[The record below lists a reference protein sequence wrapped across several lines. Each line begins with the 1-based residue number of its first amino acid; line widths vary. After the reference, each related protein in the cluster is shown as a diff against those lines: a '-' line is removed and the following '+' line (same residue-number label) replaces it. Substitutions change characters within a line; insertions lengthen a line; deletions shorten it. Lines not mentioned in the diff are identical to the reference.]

1 LTLQVFLP
9 LQVQRVSGVVFCVL
23 CLFLSNSP
31 LSLRCSHRC
40 PLVHACSICAP
51 RQFTFFVFNSF
62 RTERDHRC
70 VYFLRRFFVFFQS
83 NTLLFSRFPCALLC
97 NVFVSL
103 RAVAVPWCRRAVEGN
118 NESWVVQ
125 ACLHLTKL
133 LVSRRAVVDSNQG
146 SIALDAYAEA
156 CLDGYESVIRFML
169 DRGADV
175 NGLCAEGNSPLM
187 DAASMGHTKAVD
199 LLLRRGAVVD
209 LPNKSH
215 HYTAL
220 RAACFKA
227 HEGAVRLLLA
237 AGASTTLEDSRGRS
251 AMDYLAAG
259 ASTTLEDSRGRSA
272 MDWATDPRHAAV
284 RRLLQQHCHPAGQ

>member
-1 LTLQVFLP
+1 M
-9 LQVQRVSGVVFCVL
+9 
-23 CLFLSNSP
+23 
-31 LSLRCSHRC
+31 
-40 PLVHACSICAP
+40 
-51 RQFTFFVFNSF
+51 
-62 RTERDHRC
+62 
-70 VYFLRRFFVFFQS
+70 
-83 NTLLFSRFPCALLC
+83 
-97 NVFVSL
+97 
-103 RAVAVPWCRRAVEGN
+103 EGN

>member
-1 LTLQVFLP
+1 M
-9 LQVQRVSGVVFCVL
+9 
-23 CLFLSNSP
+23 
-31 LSLRCSHRC
+31 
-40 PLVHACSICAP
+40 
-51 RQFTFFVFNSF
+51 
-62 RTERDHRC
+62 
-70 VYFLRRFFVFFQS
+70 
-83 NTLLFSRFPCALLC
+83 
-97 NVFVSL
+97 
-103 RAVAVPWCRRAVEGN
+103 EGN

-237 AGASTTLEDSRGRS
+237 AGASTTLEDSRGCR
-251 AMDYLAAG
+251 AMDLA
-259 ASTTLEDSRGRSA
+259 TE
-272 MDWATDPRHAAV
+272 PRHAAV
-284 RRLLQQHCHPAGQ
+284 RRLLRQHRASAWGTR